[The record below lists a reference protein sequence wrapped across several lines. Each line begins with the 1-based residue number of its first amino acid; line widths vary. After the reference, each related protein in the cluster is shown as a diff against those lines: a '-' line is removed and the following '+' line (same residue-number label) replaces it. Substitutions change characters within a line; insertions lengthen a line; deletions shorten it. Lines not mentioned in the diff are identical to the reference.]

1 MTKHKRIGHGTLRG
15 AACAALGLAMLVGS
29 GCVVGQRPGKGKCV
43 QLYEATTHA
52 PYWLYLPVGY
62 ENPPPPGESRP
73 KRALVMTFHGM
84 KPFDNDNRQIREW
97 QQEADRYGF
106 VVCAPEL
113 TVADLFGPL
122 PLTNPNHPS
131 LKRDERAVIAIM
143 DELYR
148 TVDIDPDK
156 VLATSWSYGGY
167 IAHYMANRYPER
179 FSCIVAKQS
188 NFSAALLDP
197 KNVPRYRD
205 HKVAIFYTEN
215 DFAICKAES
224 RQAVEWYARH
234 GFDLTHAVFEKKGHE
249 RTPGVAA
256 EFFARTCGL
265 KAKSPPVE
273 LARMQV
279 VDAHRSIRAR
289 LKPTTHSVA
298 PIRTLPPSDPR
309 RVGSPVEVAAAES
322 PFTDGARERARLG
335 VYRIP
340 DTARPW
346 SPQQGVPGDQAHRVR
361 GGAVHSPSTR
371 IGSVVRIRLSST
383 IGVAPLL
390 VSYSASMPQT
400 ILRGASVLWTD
411 NGEPISNG
419 MNGQRVFS
427 DPGEHALGVMVTSR
441 DGKEYRATRVISVLE
456 RPRDRRKN

>member
-1 MTKHKRIGHGTLRG
+1 M
-15 AACAALGLAMLVGS
+15 VSS
-29 GCVVGQRPGKGKCV
+29 GCVVGQRPGEGKCV
-43 QLYEATTHA
+43 QLYEATTGA
-52 PYWLYLPVGY
+52 AYWLYLPVGY
-62 ENPPPPGESRP
+62 DDPPPPGESRP
-73 KRALVMTFHGM
+73 KRPLVMTFHGM

-113 TVADLFGPL
+113 FVADVFGPL
-122 PLTNPNHPS
+122 PLNNPNHPS
-131 LKRDERAVIAIM
+131 LKRDELAVIAIM

-148 TVDIDPDK
+148 TVDVDPNK

-167 IAHYMANRYPER
+167 VAHYMANRYPER
-179 FSCIVAKQS
+179 FSCIVSRQS

-256 EFFARTCGL
+256 EFFARTCGA

-273 LARMQV
+273 LAQMQV
-279 VDAHRSIRAR
+279 VGAKHSIGPRSTIPPIARAHT
-289 LKPTTHSVA
+289 P
-298 PIRTLPPSDPR
+298 PPSEPLH
-309 RVGSPVEVAAAES
+309 VGPPVEMAAAES
-322 PFTDGARERARLG
+322 PFTDGARERAQLG

-340 DTARPW
+340 NNTGAW
-346 SPQQGVPGDQAHRVR
+346 SLQQGMPGDGTHQAPRDAAHLQSARR
-361 GGAVHSPSTR
+361 GG
-371 IGSVVRIRLSST
+371 IVRIRLSST

-419 MNGQRVFS
+419 LNGQRVFS
-427 DPGEHALGVMVTSR
+427 DPGEHTLGVLVSSR
-441 DGKEYRATRVISVLE
+441 DGKEYRTARVISVLE